1 MAASSIYVDA
11 PTQADIDLLS
21 GIIYVFPLSI
31 IHFTIQSYQ
40 HDFQTAFSF
49 FFEAYDA
56 YESLKDTQAAI
67 ALKYMVL
74 MKILSGKVDYTMKN
88 VIVQISEM
96 QAIFQ
101 NHLVVENWNEDM
113 KILHAISIAF
123 QNRDLSQLNS
133 LLQEISFFDELKRKV
148 S

>member
-21 GIIYVFPLSI
+21 VIIYVFPLSI
-31 IHFTIQSYQ
+31 IHFTIQHNQ

-56 YESLKDTQAAI
+56 YESLKDTQSTI

-74 MKILSGKVDYTMKN
+74 MKILSGKVDYTMN
-88 VIVQISEM
+88 IIYHIDFRDASNFSE
-96 QAIFQ
+96 
-101 NHLVVENWNEDM
+101 
-113 KILHAISIAF
+113 
-123 QNRDLSQLNS
+123 
-133 LLQEISFFDELKRKV
+133 SFGC
-148 S
+148 